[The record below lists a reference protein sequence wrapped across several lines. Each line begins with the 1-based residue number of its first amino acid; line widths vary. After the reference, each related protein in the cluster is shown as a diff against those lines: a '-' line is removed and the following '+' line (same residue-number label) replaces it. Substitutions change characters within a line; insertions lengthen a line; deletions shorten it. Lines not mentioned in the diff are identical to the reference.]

1 MTHHSSLIT
10 YNPDNSLTAVGL
22 NYRIL
27 RLVANPKEN
36 CENILKERSVKLIN
50 IRTACALA
58 AFALVASSISCQPKP
73 ESGNSNANSAGTPA
87 AAATTQPEAVKP
99 APAAGRSLA
108 TPTDTYKT
116 GYAARQK
123 KDLAG
128 LKLVMSRNALE
139 FLTMMG
145 TEEKKSVDDQ
155 LKELAEQPQA
165 ATAETRNEKIN
176 GDRASLEYLN
186 EKGGWSHMD
195 FVKEGADWKI
205 DLPKPPK

>member
-1 MTHHSSLIT
+1 
-10 YNPDNSLTAVGL
+10 
-22 NYRIL
+22 
-27 RLVANPKEN
+27 
-36 CENILKERSVKLIN
+36 VKLIN

-58 AFALVASSISCQPKP
+58 TLALVASIVSCGNPEPKN
-73 ESGNSNANSAGTPA
+73 GNTNSAASSAATPA

-99 APAAGRSLA
+99 ATAPANGASLA

-123 KDLAG
+123 KDLGG

-145 TEEKKSVDDQ
+145 TEEKKSIDDQ
-155 LKELAEQPQA
+155 LTELAEQPQA

>member
-1 MTHHSSLIT
+1 
-10 YNPDNSLTAVGL
+10 
-22 NYRIL
+22 
-27 RLVANPKEN
+27 
-36 CENILKERSVKLIN
+36 VKLIN
-50 IRTACALA
+50 LRTACTLA
-58 AFALVASSISCQPKP
+58 TLALVASIMSCGNPEPKD
-73 ESGNSNANSAGTPA
+73 GNANSAASSAATPA

-99 APAAGRSLA
+99 APANGGSLA

-116 GYAARQK
+116 GYTARQK

-145 TEEKKSVDDQ
+145 TEEKKSIDDQ
-155 LKELAEQPQA
+155 LTELAGQPQA
-165 ATAETRNEKIN
+165 ATAETRNEKIS

>member
-1 MTHHSSLIT
+1 
-10 YNPDNSLTAVGL
+10 VGL

-36 CENILKERSVKLIN
+36 YENILKERSVKLIN
-50 IRTACALA
+50 IRMACALA
-58 AFALVASSISCQPKP
+58 ALALVTSITSCQSPEPKN
-73 ESGNSNANSAGTPA
+73 GNANSAASNAATPA
-87 AAATTQPEAVKP
+87 PSDTKLPEAAKP
-99 APAAGRSLA
+99 ETAPANGGSLA

-123 KDLAG
+123 KDLAE
-128 LKLVMSRNALE
+128 LKRVMSKDALE
-139 FLTMMG
+139 FLSMMG
-145 TEEKKSVDDQ
+145 TEEKKTLDDQ
-155 LKELAEQPQA
+155 LTELAKRPQA

-186 EKGGWSHMD
+186 EKGGWSPME

-205 DLPKPPK
+205 DLPKGP